1 MDEGQEQNES
11 NDNKMKALTK
21 IKGKRGRPSKV
32 QDCSK
37 ENNHCKCCAKFAE
50 QKIADRKK
58 ARAQIDLGDF
68 QCDICPYKVPFAKHT
83 KRIREHKATHDQM
96 FCDQCNYETNSKKD
110 LWYHSLSHK
119 EKPMHLCDKCDY
131 KSRKAGNVEKHKL
144 SVHEG
149 IRLNCDQCDKRFS
162 QHSELDRHK
171 SAAHGVILDPLHKC
185 HLCLFTTKHRQFL
198 TKHLK
203 MHVVDWISINKVWQQ
218 CTFPWWEQV
227 KICFGK
233 LLKENHR
240 SKYFVHFIGIFTSA
254 QMVEHDLFILGY
266 LKWW

>member
-1 MDEGQEQNES
+1 MVESAGDKDTKVFLSEISSSNDTSAMDEGQGQEQNES

-50 QKIADRKK
+50 QKLAERKK
-58 ARAQIDLGDF
+58 ARAKIDLGDF

-149 IRLNCDQCDKRFS
+149 VRINCDQCDKRFS

-171 SAAHGVILDPLHKC
+171 SAAHGVVLDPLHKC

-198 TKHLK
+198 TKHVK
-203 MHVVDWISINKVWQQ
+203 MHLVD
-218 CTFPWWEQV
+218 
-227 KICFGK
+227 
-233 LLKENHR
+233 
-240 SKYFVHFIGIFTSA
+240 
-254 QMVEHDLFILGY
+254 
-266 LKWW
+266 